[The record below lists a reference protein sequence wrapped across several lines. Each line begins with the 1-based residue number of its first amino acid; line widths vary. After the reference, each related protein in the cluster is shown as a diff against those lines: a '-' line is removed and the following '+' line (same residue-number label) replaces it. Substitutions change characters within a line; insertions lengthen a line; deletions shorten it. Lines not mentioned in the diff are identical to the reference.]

1 MKISGNR
8 LNINA
13 SGWDFIEDKRTKSWG
28 GRVKP
33 KTNRMYRKATRRY
46 IKNETN
52 VIHRLCILLPPYLS
66 HLKYKYIT

>member
-13 SGWDFIEDKRTKSWG
+13 SGWDFIEDKMTKWRG

-52 VIHRLCILLPPYLS
+52 DIINN
-66 HLKYKYIT
+66 I

>member
-13 SGWDFIEDKRTKSWG
+13 SGWAFIEDKRTKWRG
-28 GRVKP
+28 GRVKT

-52 VIHRLCILLPPYLS
+52 DIINS
-66 HLKYKYIT
+66 I

>member
-1 MKISGNR
+1 MKVSGNR

-13 SGWDFIEDKRTKSWG
+13 SGWDFVEDKLEKKYGW

-46 IKNETN
+46 IKNQTCQLINEA
-52 VIHRLCILLPPYLS
+52 V
-66 HLKYKYIT
+66 

>member
-13 SGWDFIEDKRTKSWG
+13 SGWDFIEDKRTKWRG
-28 GRVKP
+28 GRVKT

-52 VIHRLCILLPPYLS
+52 DIINS
-66 HLKYKYIT
+66 I

>member
-13 SGWDFIEDKRTKSWG
+13 SGWDYVDDKLFKKHGW

-33 KTNRMYRKATRRY
+33 KTNRAYRKATRRY
-46 IKNETN
+46 LKNETN
-52 VIHRLCILLPPYLS
+52 KIINDSYE
-66 HLKYKYIT
+66 

>member
-13 SGWDFIEDKRTKSWG
+13 SGWDFIEDKRTKWRG

-33 KTNRMYRKATRRY
+33 KANRMYRKATRRY

-52 VIHRLCILLPPYLS
+52 DIINS
-66 HLKYKYIT
+66 I

>member
-13 SGWDFIEDKRTKSWG
+13 SGWDFIEDKRTKWRG
-28 GRVKP
+28 GRVRP

-52 VIHRLCILLPPYLS
+52 DIINS
-66 HLKYKYIT
+66 I

>member
-13 SGWDFIEDKRTKSWG
+13 SGWDFVEDKMTKGWG

-46 IKNETN
+46 LKNETN
-52 VIHRLCILLPPYLS
+52 NIINN
-66 HLKYKYIT
+66 I

>member
-13 SGWDFIEDKRTKSWG
+13 SGWDFVEDKMFKKNGW
-28 GRVKP
+28 GRVKS

-52 VIHRLCILLPPYLS
+52 MMINSI
-66 HLKYKYIT
+66 

>member
-13 SGWDFIEDKRTKSWG
+13 SGWDFIEDKRTKWRG

-33 KTNRMYRKATRRY
+33 KTNRMYRKATRRC

-52 VIHRLCILLPPYLS
+52 DIINS
-66 HLKYKYIT
+66 I

>member
-13 SGWDFIEDKRTKSWG
+13 SGWNFIEDKRTKWRG

-52 VIHRLCILLPPYLS
+52 DIINS
-66 HLKYKYIT
+66 I

>member
-13 SGWDFIEDKRTKSWG
+13 SGWDFVEDKMFKKNGW

-33 KTNRMYRKATRRY
+33 KTNRMYRKSTRRY

-52 VIHRLCILLPPYLS
+52 MMINSI
-66 HLKYKYIT
+66 

>member
-1 MKISGNR
+1 MKVSGNR

-13 SGWDFIEDKRTKSWG
+13 SGWDFVEDKLEKKYGW

-46 IKNETN
+46 IKNQTRQLINEAA
-52 VIHRLCILLPPYLS
+52 
-66 HLKYKYIT
+66 